1 MIGFRQL
8 SRYWCTKLQPYVICV
23 LTIFSLLPNS
33 VTAGDLSVYGFIRTL
48 KSCHPELRASA
59 LRVEMAGV
67 SLQQVDAGRLPSFSV
82 SADGFTQSGQR
93 TSQLQLTVTAPIA
106 TFGVLDAKKELEAAR
121 LELQR
126 VSHSKEVR
134 SHTERLISATIS
146 RFYLDEKIA
155 LLHEILELKGGL
167 NEQMKRRLALGN
179 ASNADVLQVEAS
191 LAQNQARRNNLQ
203 NEVFIA
209 DQEIR
214 TLKCTGMDVRQIV
227 LDLQPIIQT
236 YNGVILRSVEFIEA
250 ERKVAVLQSELNL
263 ERLSNR
269 PTLQLEGSAA
279 LNNNGHTAPRV
290 GISTTFEYQNLGR
303 SQSFRMRD
311 KDLKLQEAVLNVAKV
326 QQEQEQRLVIIEEQL
341 MFLTAQALPQRQAS
355 ILNLEEQLASSQ
367 RLFDG
372 GRITMNE
379 LLSSYDEL
387 STAKIDLVEMRKQ
400 TDLLQLEKF
409 FLIGGAKG

>member
-1 MIGFRQL
+1 MIGFRAL
-8 SRYWCTKLQPYVICV
+8 SSYWCTNLQTSLICV
-23 LTIFSLLPNS
+23 LTIFSLLPNGVTASELS
-33 VTAGDLSVYGFIRTL
+33 VTGFIRTL

-67 SLQQVDAGRLPSFSV
+67 ALQQVDSGRLPSFSI

-93 TSQLQLTVTAPIA
+93 TAQLQLTVTAPIA

-203 NEVFIA
+203 IEAFTA
-209 DQEIR
+209 DQEVR
-214 TLKCTGMDVRQIV
+214 TLQCTGMDVRQIV
-227 LDLQPIIQT
+227 LDLQPTIQT

-250 ERKVAVLQSELNL
+250 ERKVAVLQNELNL

-279 LNNNGHTAPRV
+279 LNNNGNTAPRV
-290 GISTTFEYQNLGR
+290 GLSTTFEYQNLGR
-303 SQSFRMRD
+303 SQSFRVRD
-311 KDLKLQEAVLNVAKV
+311 KDLKLQEAVLDVAKV
-326 QQEQEQRLVIIEEQL
+326 QQEQEQRLMIIEEQL
-341 MFLTAQALPQRQAS
+341 MFLTTQALPDRQVS

-387 STAKIDLVEMRKQ
+387 STAKTDLIDMRKQ
-400 TDLLQLEKF
+400 IDLLQLERF
-409 FLIGGAKG
+409 FLIGGA

>member
-1 MIGFRQL
+1 MIGFRAL
-8 SRYWCTKLQPYVICV
+8 SSYWCTNLRMYLICV
-23 LTIFSLLPNS
+23 LTIFSLLPNGVTASELS
-33 VTAGDLSVYGFIRTL
+33 VTGFIRTL

-67 SLQQVDAGRLPSFSV
+67 ALQQVDSGRLPSFSI

-93 TSQLQLTVTAPIA
+93 TAQLQLTVTAPIA

-203 NEVFIA
+203 IEAFTA

-214 TLKCTGMDVRQIV
+214 TLQCTGMDVRQIV
-227 LDLQPIIQT
+227 LDLQPTIQT

-250 ERKVAVLQSELNL
+250 ERKVAVLQNELNL

-279 LNNNGHTAPRV
+279 LNNNGNTAPRV
-290 GISTTFEYQNLGR
+290 GLSTTFEYQNLGR
-303 SQSFRMRD
+303 SQSFRVRD
-311 KDLKLQEAVLNVAKV
+311 KDLKLQEAVLDVAKV
-326 QQEQEQRLVIIEEQL
+326 QQEQEQRLMIIEEQL
-341 MFLTAQALPQRQAS
+341 MFLTTQALPDRQVS

-387 STAKIDLVEMRKQ
+387 STAKTDLVDMRKQ
-400 TDLLQLEKF
+400 IDLLQLERF
-409 FLIGGAKG
+409 FLIGGA

>member
-1 MIGFRQL
+1 MIGCQAL
-8 SRYWCTKLQPYVICV
+8 SRYWCTNLQTSVVCV
-23 LTIFSLLPNS
+23 LTILSLLPNS
-33 VTAGDLSVYGFIRTL
+33 VAAGDLSVSGFIRTL

-67 SLQQVDAGRLPSFSV
+67 ALQQVDAGKLPSFSV

-93 TSQLQLTVTAPIA
+93 TAQLQLTVTAPIA
-106 TFGVLDAKKELEAAR
+106 TFGVMDAKKELEAAR
-121 LELQR
+121 IELQR
-126 VSHSKEVR
+126 ISHSKELR
-134 SHTERLISATIS
+134 AHTERLISATIS

-191 LAQNQARRNNLQ
+191 LAQNQAKRNNLQ
-203 NEVFIA
+203 IEAFTA

-214 TLKCTGMDVRQIV
+214 TLQCTGMDVRQIV
-227 LDLQPIIQT
+227 IDLQPIIQT

-250 ERKVAVLQSELNL
+250 ERKVAVLQNELNL

-269 PTLQLEGSAA
+269 PTLQVEGSAA
-279 LNNNGHTAPRV
+279 LNNNGNTAPRV
-290 GISTTFEYQNLGR
+290 GLSTTFEYQNLGR
-303 SQSFRMRD
+303 AQSFRVRD
-311 KDLKLQEAVLNVAKV
+311 KDLKLQEAVLDVAKV
-326 QQEQEQRLVIIEEQL
+326 QQEQEQRLMIIEEQL
-341 MFLTAQALPQRQAS
+341 MFLTTQALPQRQVS

-387 STAKIDLVEMRKQ
+387 STAKTDLVDMRKQ
-400 TDLLQLEKF
+400 IDLLQVERF
-409 FLIGGAKG
+409 FLIGGA

>member
-1 MIGFRQL
+1 MIGFRAL
-8 SRYWCTKLQPYVICV
+8 SRYWCTNLQTSVICV
-23 LTIFSLLPNS
+23 LMIVSLLPNS
-33 VTAGDLSVYGFIRTL
+33 VAAGEVSVGGFIRTL

-67 SLQQVDAGRLPSFSV
+67 ALQQVDAGRLPSFSV
-82 SADGFTQSGQR
+82 SADGFTQSGER
-93 TSQLQLTVTAPIA
+93 TAQLQLTVTAPIA
-106 TFGVLDAKKELEAAR
+106 TFGVLPAKKELEAAR

-134 SHTERLISATIS
+134 SHAERLISATIS
-146 RFYLDEKIA
+146 LFYLDEKIA
-155 LLHEILELKGGL
+155 LLQEILELKGGL

-203 NEVFIA
+203 IEAFTA

-214 TLKCTGMDVRQIV
+214 TLQCIGMDVRQIV
-227 LDLQPIIQT
+227 LDLQPIIQS
-236 YNGVILRSVEFIEA
+236 YNGGVLRSVEFIEA

-311 KDLKLQEAVLNVAKV
+311 KDLKLQEAVLDVAKV

-400 TDLLQLEKF
+400 IDLLQLEKF
-409 FLIGGAKG
+409 FLVGGA